1 MSFPG
6 KSVGFAAKAEVI
18 SATSGG
24 SGWCSIQELSE
35 NNIAFASASRERYLH
50 QGNCS
55 AIDAILDAQDLM
67 DEVGVTDANA
77 QASILAAVS
86 SRFSANPRRNAQFIA
101 KVHALELRMAEH
113 NNASFPSGTGI
124 RRFGAMSASAHTH
137 EMPFGMKNEEDAM
150 LTQI

>member
-6 KSVGFAAKAEVI
+6 KSVGFATKAEVI
-18 SATSGG
+18 STTSGG

-35 NNIAFASASRERYLH
+35 NHIAFASASREKCLH

-86 SRFSANPRRNAQFIA
+86 SKISANPRRNAHETPF
-101 KVHALELRMAEH
+101 EMC
-113 NNASFPSGTGI
+113 NF
-124 RRFGAMSASAHTH
+124 RRS
-137 EMPFGMKNEEDAM
+137 KYCKDAM
-150 LTQI
+150 PPMVDEIHHRYVVSVEFQIL

>member
-6 KSVGFAAKAEVI
+6 KSVGFATKAEVI

-24 SGWCSIQELSE
+24 SGWCSIQELDA
-35 NNIAFASASRERYLH
+35 NVSRERYLH

-67 DEVGVTDANA
+67 DEVGVADVNA

-86 SRFSANPRRNAQFIA
+86 SKFSANPRRNAQFIA